1 MSRTRLFL
9 LFSCLTALAACT
21 PAPEW
26 GPVAVPRQSPQG
38 WSAAYAVTT
47 DSVGDVYLAG
57 QFDDTITFGQTRL
70 VSAGLTDAFVAKWS
84 PRRQRWCWAV
94 RAGGDSHESA
104 LAVAVSRAGVFVA
117 GNFSSYAADFG
128 ADTLA
133 NTVVEFPGTS
143 HWHSDL
149 FVARLAVDTVGAR
162 IAWAR
167 QAGGAGD
174 ESVRALAVR
183 GADVYLA
190 GTFASAALALGD
202 TILCNARDSLS
213 DGNEYDPL
221 THGFMAKWHDEG
233 SWPRPCWA
241 RRLGGRFGGYATAL
255 AVQDSGVYVAGNFQ
269 GPGDDLGSAYLPN
282 AGQTDM
288 YVLKLHDTGRR
299 SVIEWMRSAG
309 GRDTEYATALVVQP
323 GRVYVAGMFN
333 SPAAE
338 FGSHRLVN
346 ADTADLRT
354 PYVTTLDYDG
364 FIAALDD
371 AGPATRFVWVQALG
385 GSRTEA
391 VTGLAVQGRQVYV
404 AGHFRGPRLPLGRY
418 VLRNPAQLATEEIF
432 LARFT
437 DYGPRSACTGLLQAG
452 GPHDESTYALAR
464 HAGRLYLT
472 GIARDS
478 ARFGEVRLRTD
489 STFGSSYLAEVIT
502 GK

>member
-1 MSRTRLFL
+1 MLRLL
-9 LFSCLTALAACT
+9 IIGLMALAACAPD
-21 PAPEW
+21 PAW
-26 GPVAVPRQSPQG
+26 GPVAVPTHSPQG

-57 QFDDTITFGQTRL
+57 QFADTIAFGSTRL

-84 PRRQRWCWAV
+84 PARQRWCWAV

-104 LAVAVSRAGVFVA
+104 LTVAVSGAGVFVA
-117 GNFSSYAADFG
+117 GNFSSYQTDFG
-128 ADTLA
+128 ADTLV
-133 NTVVEFPGTS
+133 NKEHGYS
-143 HWHSDL
+143 NL
-149 FVARLAVDTVGAR
+149 FVTRLAVSATGAR
-162 IAWAR
+162 FAWAQ
-167 QAGGAGD
+167 QAGGAGH
-174 ESVRALAVR
+174 ESAGTLAVR

-202 TILCNARDSLS
+202 TVLCNARDSLS
-213 DGNEYDPL
+213 DGREYDPL
-221 THGFMAKWHDEG
+221 THGFVAKWHDEG
-233 SWPRPCWA
+233 SRARLRWA

-269 GPGDDLGSAYLPN
+269 GPGDDLGPAYLPN

-288 YVLKLHDTGRR
+288 YVLKLHDGGRW
-299 SVIEWMRSAG
+299 SALEWMRSAG

-323 GRVYVAGMFN
+323 GRVYVAGTFN

-346 ADTADLRT
+346 ADTADLRI

-364 FIAALDD
+364 FVAALDD
-371 AGPATRFVWVQALG
+371 AGPATRFVWAQALG
-385 GSRTEA
+385 ASRAEA

-404 AGHFRGPRLPLGRY
+404 AGQFRGPRLQLGRY
-418 VLRNPAQLATEEIF
+418 VLRNPAKLATEEIF

-437 DYGPRSACTGLLQAG
+437 DYGLRSACTGLLQAG
-452 GPHDESTYALAR
+452 GPHDEWTYALANHR
-464 HAGRLYLT
+464 GRLYLT

-478 ARFGEVRLRTD
+478 ARFGPARLRTD
-489 STFGSSYLAEVIT
+489 STFGSSFLTEVIT